1 MPRIHAVVCRTDTR
15 RSCPKEA
22 RWRPAAPATGPRRRV
37 RAPRHGLNRP
47 AAPSSNMRGLPRSE
61 SWPAFAGLDRRRQP
75 MEALISSLPGSV
87 THQLAVEVYLR
98 HCDAG
103 AGACAGCGGRVP
115 CPARRH
121 AAPVI
126 EAAGAGGRGVSARS
140 AGGWAGRGWRC
151 RGLRRWRAGPPGGRA
166 VHRVRAVTVMR
177 VAVGHLRK
185 GSPVVRGIWSVPTG
199 ERADASRA
207 GRSQLPPVQARDASP
222 TARRTAWAT

>member
-1 MPRIHAVVCRTDTR
+1 MYDTRRVNGCATREPMPVSDAVACRTDAQ

-37 RAPRHGLNRP
+37 GAPRHGLIRP
-47 AAPSSNMRGLPRSE
+47 AAASSNMRGLPWSW
-61 SWPAFAGLDRRRQP
+61 SWPAFAGLDRRRQS
-75 MEALISSLPGSV
+75 MEVLISSLRGSV

-126 EAAGAGGRGVSARS
+126 EAAGEDPRWYDAQAMADRPGAATAPQVAEGHRPDQPAKDGRMPAVARGVEGYAVGGRGR
-140 AGGWAGRGWRC
+140 
-151 RGLRRWRAGPPGGRA
+151 
-166 VHRVRAVTVMR
+166 
-177 VAVGHLRK
+177 
-185 GSPVVRGIWSVPTG
+185 
-199 ERADASRA
+199 RADAPYTEYER
-207 GRSQLPPVQARDASP
+207 
-222 TARRTAWAT
+222 